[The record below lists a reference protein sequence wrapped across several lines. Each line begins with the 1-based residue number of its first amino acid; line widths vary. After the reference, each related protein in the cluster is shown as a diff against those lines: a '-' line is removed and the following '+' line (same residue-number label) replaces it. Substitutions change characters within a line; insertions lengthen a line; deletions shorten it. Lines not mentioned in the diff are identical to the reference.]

1 MYFCIMDE
9 KAWFASWFD
18 TDYYHLLYKNRDL
31 SEAQAFVGNLC
42 RDLQLP
48 KGAEVLDLACGKG
61 RHSRTLHSL
70 GYKVTGA
77 DLSENSI
84 EAARAC
90 SDDGLEFIV
99 HDMREVIPNR
109 SFDAVFNIFTSFGY
123 FDHNEENEKV
133 IRSVHSMLR
142 TNGLFIIDF
151 MNADKVIRTL
161 PEKLVKSKEGID
173 FHITKEY
180 NGTHIL
186 KEIRFEDKGQSFHY
200 TERVQAF
207 KKEDFQSLLTEN
219 GFEILRTFGD
229 FDLHPFDKME
239 SDRLILIA
247 KKH

>member
-1 MYFCIMDE
+1 MYFCRMDQ
-9 KAWFASWFD
+9 KSWFASWFD

-48 KGAEVLDLACGKG
+48 QGAEVLDLACGKG

-84 EAARAC
+84 SAARD
-90 SDDGLEFIV
+90 SSSEGLEFIV

-109 SFDAVFNIFTSFGY
+109 TFDGIFNIFTSFGY
-123 FDHNEENEKV
+123 FDRSEENERV
-133 IRSVHSMLR
+133 IQSVHAMLR
-142 TNGLFIIDF
+142 SEGLLIIDF

-161 PEKLVKSKEGID
+161 EESAV
-173 FHITKEY
+173 ITKENIEFNISKRY
-180 NGTHIL
+180 DGSHIF
-186 KEIRFEDKGQSFHY
+186 KEIRFNDKGESFHFM
-200 TERVQAF
+200 ERVQAL
-207 KKEDFQSLLTEN
+207 KEADFRALLTDN
-219 GFEILRTFGD
+219 GFDILRTFGN
-229 FDLHPFDKME
+229 FDLHPFDIME

-247 KKH
+247 KKR